1 MLRYCRRK
9 RKELYPITRYSTT
22 VIFFLSLSHRY
33 PNEHKYPPSAVRYT
47 SRRNAGKQQSDSDI
61 GNQYDDTKSPQ
72 EYATAHQAVGKKCD
86 FDAQEDYDDLIISR
100 TSTKYQNQTRT
111 EQVIEEVEYDD
122 TIKLGTGIKY
132 QNQTRTK
139 AVIVEECYDDIIKAG
154 IGTRYQNQIRQTEGI
169 TAKGYH
175 IVAHQY

>member
-1 MLRYCRRK
+1 M
-9 RKELYPITRYSTT
+9 
-22 VIFFLSLSHRY
+22 
-33 PNEHKYPPSAVRYT
+33 
-47 SRRNAGKQQSDSDI
+47 
-61 GNQYDDTKSPQ
+61 
-72 EYATAHQAVGKKCD
+72 
-86 FDAQEDYDDLIISR
+86 
-100 TSTKYQNQTRT
+100 
-111 EQVIEEVEYDD
+111 EYDD
-122 TIKLGTGIKY
+122 TIKLGTGFKY